1 MVCAKER
8 GTFSR
13 SAQKEGS
20 RNMAEIKSE
29 VVKEIGILSTSKSN
43 WNREVNIIRWN
54 DGKPKLDIRDWA
66 PEHERAG
73 KGITLTAEEV
83 AVLKE
88 LLADYDPYE
97 FEE

>member
-1 MVCAKER
+1 
-8 GTFSR
+8 
-13 SAQKEGS
+13 
-20 RNMAEIKSE
+20 MAEIKSE

-97 FEE
+97 YED

>member
-1 MVCAKER
+1 M
-8 GTFSR
+8 
-13 SAQKEGS
+13 QQEGS
-20 RNMAEIKSE
+20 INMAEIKSE

>member
-1 MVCAKER
+1 
-8 GTFSR
+8 
-13 SAQKEGS
+13 
-20 RNMAEIKSE
+20 MAEIKSE

-83 AVLKE
+83 AILKE

-97 FEE
+97 LEE

>member
-1 MVCAKER
+1 MP
-8 GTFSR
+8 
-13 SAQKEGS
+13 
-20 RNMAEIKSE
+20 EIKSE

-54 DGKPKLDIRDWA
+54 DGKPKLDIRAWA

-88 LLADYDPYE
+88 LLAV
-97 FEE
+97 

>member
-1 MVCAKER
+1 MP
-8 GTFSR
+8 
-13 SAQKEGS
+13 
-20 RNMAEIKSE
+20 EIKSE

>member
-1 MVCAKER
+1 
-8 GTFSR
+8 
-13 SAQKEGS
+13 
-20 RNMAEIKSE
+20 MAEIKSE

-66 PEHERAG
+66 QEHERAG

-97 FEE
+97 FED